1 MFTTLFL
8 VCGMPIYLGAP
19 LAAEMTTIKAMF
31 IISVPMCIFIGAAM
45 AANDIA
51 NSVGGTYGSGLL
63 TMP

>member
-1 MFTTLFL
+1 
-8 VCGMPIYLGAP
+8 
-19 LAAEMTTIKAMF
+19 MF

-63 TMP
+63 TMS